1 MRLFLAAILALL
13 LAGCAG
19 YKLGPVTTDP
29 AGSRSVQIRP
39 FVNRTTEPRVTEYVS
54 ESLRKHIQKDGTFR
68 LETQEAG
75 DIIVSGEIIRFDRG
89 ALAFQPNDTLTPQD
103 YYLTLTA
110 RITAIDRSTGKTI
123 FSRPISG
130 RTSIR
135 VGSDQSSAERQAI
148 PLLTDDLARN
158 TVSVLAD
165 GPW

>member
-75 DIIVSGEIIRFDRG
+75 DIIVSGEIIRFP
-89 ALAFQPNDTLTPQD
+89 AQ
-103 YYLTLTA
+103 
-110 RITAIDRSTGKTI
+110 
-123 FSRPISG
+123 
-130 RTSIR
+130 
-135 VGSDQSSAERQAI
+135 
-148 PLLTDDLARN
+148 
-158 TVSVLAD
+158 
-165 GPW
+165 